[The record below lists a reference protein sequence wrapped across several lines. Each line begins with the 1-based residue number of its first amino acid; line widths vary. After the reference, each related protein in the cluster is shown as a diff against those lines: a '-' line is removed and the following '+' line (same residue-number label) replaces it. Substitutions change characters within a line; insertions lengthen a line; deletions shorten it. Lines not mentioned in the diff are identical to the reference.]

1 MRLKAGGKRQR
12 LPVAHSCS
20 FPIVMRDEV
29 SKVGQYRKYFSMS
42 ILRKC
47 ARLISNLMSARSLLS
62 TLFVRAAKG
71 LLCENSLKLGGIGI
85 KDCEDRRIFF
95 DLS

>member
-1 MRLKAGGKRQR
+1 
-12 LPVAHSCS
+12 
-20 FPIVMRDEV
+20 
-29 SKVGQYRKYFSMS
+29 MS

-47 ARLISNLMSARSLLS
+47 AGFISNFKSALPLLS
-62 TLFVRAAKG
+62 TLLVRAAKV

-85 KDCEDRRIFF
+85 KDCEDHRIFS

>member
-1 MRLKAGGKRQR
+1 M
-12 LPVAHSCS
+12 
-20 FPIVMRDEV
+20 I
-29 SKVGQYRKYFSMS
+29 

-47 ARLISNLMSARSLLS
+47 AGFISNFKSARPLLS
-62 TLFVRAAKG
+62 TFLVRAAKA